1 MGLMRDTLRIEFL
14 RRMLVTSCGLLVFS
28 LGIFAASPTLH
39 GQLHAG
45 AQRPADDECA
55 VVLFATGV
63 SVAVPFTAEPPV
75 PAEWGELPAVP
86 AERLM
91 PGSPRFLLP
100 PECGP
105 PVG

>member
-1 MGLMRDTLRIEFL
+1 MG
-14 RRMLVTSCGLLVFS
+14 CAALVFA
-28 LGIFAASPTLH
+28 LGVFAASPTLH

-45 AQRPADDECA
+45 TQGSGDDECA

-63 SVAVPFTAEPPV
+63 AVVLPFTAQPPV
-75 PAEWGELPAVP
+75 PAEWSELPPVP
-86 AERLM
+86 AARLVLET
-91 PGSPRFLLP
+91 PRYLLP